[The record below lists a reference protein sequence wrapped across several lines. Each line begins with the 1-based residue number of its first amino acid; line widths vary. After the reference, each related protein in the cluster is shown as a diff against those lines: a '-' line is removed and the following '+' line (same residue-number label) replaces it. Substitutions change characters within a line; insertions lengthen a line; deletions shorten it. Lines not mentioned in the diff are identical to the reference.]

1 MIKKCY
7 NLRKRYLNKSVEFQ
21 VKNIEKNSFFTESSC
36 GSVKKLIIE
45 YNMFIKEVIK
55 HFLFFNLNI
64 YIFKKNFYLIYN

>member
-36 GSVKKLIIE
+36 ESVKKLIK
-45 YNMFIKEVIK
+45 NTTC
-55 HFLFFNLNI
+55 LL
-64 YIFKKNFYLIYN
+64 KK